1 MKLSAVMLLLGS
13 AYAYSTKQH
22 IANEVAAL
30 ESLVGAMEEPSPNA
44 IFAQMIERKEE
55 LQYLAANHPDHNKR
69 YASELNTLASMVDL
83 VEEQN
88 FNEVLSL
95 ISNRKDKLVK
105 DLASLKD
112 DETNEEEGGKGKKDD
127 DKEDDAEEEDAS
139 EATKK
144 AYEAYN
150 KKLNAFYDNLPNI
163 DAGTTYKANLAASAK
178 VLQDAVKAY
187 EKKAGSK
194 LAPMNADAF
203 NALVKK
209 QKETQAKLWKKVEAA
224 EDADTKATVQA
235 EIAIKADTAAHN

>member
-105 DLASLKD
+105 DLASLEG
-112 DETNEEEGGKGKKDD
+112 ETNEEEGGKGKKDAD
-127 DKEDDAEEEDAS
+127 EEEDAEEEDAS

-163 DAGTTYKANLAASAK
+163 DAGTTYKAKLAASAK
-178 VLQDAVKAY
+178 ALQDAVKAY

-203 NALVKK
+203 NELVKK
-209 QKETQAKLWKKVEAA
+209 QKKTQAKLWEKVEAA
-224 EDADTKATVQA
+224 ENADTDAKAQA
-235 EIAIKADTAAHN
+235 EIAY